1 MAPRTATTQPELLG
15 FILSG
20 CPVRT
25 AEFAGVAQL
34 TSPTQVR
41 VFFESAAAKSTIGY
55 LAGTVTLLDP
65 PSQEGAFHRS
75 LNNRY
80 LYAQLPFPVK
90 PPATARIALGTQGR
104 RAEVTTVTFTE
115 FVDSLDDT
123 APVEPP
129 RGASRDETL
138 AGMRRLVAN
147 LETATE
153 RGDRQKYVPLV
164 QQLRDWARLCLE
176 ATEEQHRASLEPVV
190 AAFGDAVTSMS
201 GAVDKADDGGAS
213 RVLDEI
219 RDRLVPRMTAN
230 N

>member
-1 MAPRTATTQPELLG
+1 MALGNATTQPDSLG

-25 AEFAGVAQL
+25 PEFAGVAQL

-55 LAGTVTLLDP
+55 LAGTVTVLDP
-65 PSQEGAFHRS
+65 PSQEGVFQRS

-90 PPATARIALGTQGR
+90 PPAVARVTLGSQGR
-104 RAEVTTVTFTE
+104 RAEATTVTFTE
-115 FVDSLDDT
+115 FVSSLDDIE
-123 APVEPP
+123 AVEPP
-129 RGASRDETL
+129 RGASREEAL
-138 AGMRRLVAN
+138 AGMRRLVAD

-164 QQLRDWARLCLE
+164 QQLRDRARVCLE
-176 ATEEQHRASLEPVV
+176 ATEEQRRASLEPVV

-219 RDRLVPRMTAN
+219 RDRLVPRLAASN
-230 N
+230 